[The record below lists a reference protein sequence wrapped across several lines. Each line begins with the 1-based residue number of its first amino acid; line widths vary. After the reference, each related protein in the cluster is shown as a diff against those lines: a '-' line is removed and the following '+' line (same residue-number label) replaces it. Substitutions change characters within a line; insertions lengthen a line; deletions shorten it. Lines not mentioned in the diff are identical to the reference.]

1 MKNALVLAR
10 KDAASYFHTWLG
22 VFIFAFFY
30 LITGIFISLL
40 VTGYARLSV
49 TVSGGEAVVAD
60 GGGYQ
65 AFAGLNLTRFVFGSF
80 FLNMSVLLIFL
91 VPLVS
96 MRAFA
101 EERRQE
107 TLELL
112 FTYPFSDF
120 DIVWGKFLGLVWIFE
135 LLFLPTAAYLL
146 LVRWLGGHFDWGPVL
161 TSYLG
166 FWLLGNAFLSLG
178 LFISSLTV
186 NQVVSAVVTF
196 GCLILF
202 WILDWVAGLTD
213 GTLARFLMVLS
224 PLSHYREFTMGILD
238 LQHIVY
244 FCFFHFY
251 FLFLT
256 LRSIE
261 TRNWKG

>member
-1 MKNALVLAR
+1 MRRALVLAH
-10 KDAASYFHTWLG
+10 KDAASYFRSRAG
-22 VFIFAFFY
+22 VFLFAFFY
-30 LITGIFISLL
+30 LITGIFFFLI

-49 TVSGGEAVVAD
+49 TAND
-60 GGGYQ
+60 GGYQ
-65 AFAGLNLTRFVFGSF
+65 ALAGLNLTRFVFGSL
-80 FLNMSVLLIFL
+80 FLNMSMLLIFL

-96 MRAFA
+96 MKALA

-135 LLFLPTAAYLL
+135 LLFLPTVIYLW
-146 LVRWLGGHFDWGPVL
+146 VIRWLGGHFDWGPIL
-161 TSYLG
+161 TSYFG

-178 LFISSLTV
+178 LFVSSLTV
-186 NQVVSAVVTF
+186 HPLVSAVATF
-196 GCLILF
+196 GSLILL
-202 WILDWVAGLTD
+202 WILDWVAGVTD
-213 GTLARFLMVLS
+213 GAVANFFTVLS
-224 PLSHYREFTMGILD
+224 PLAHYREFTMGILD
-238 LQHIVY
+238 LQHVVY

-261 TRNWKG
+261 TRHWKG